1 MEENIQNQEP
11 EQKQEPEQNKEQ
23 SSVENLIKN
32 YDEKFKQMQE
42 NFENKLADKD
52 DIIRQLI
59 MNNGKNEPELT
70 DDEQSCQDILE
81 RINKRR

>member
-11 EQKQEPEQNKEQ
+11 EQKEEPGQNKEQ

-42 NFENKLADKD
+42 NFEKKLADKD

>member
-11 EQKQEPEQNKEQ
+11 EQKQEPGQNKEQ

-70 DDEQSCQDILE
+70 DDEQSRKDILE

>member
-11 EQKQEPEQNKEQ
+11 EQNQEPGQNKEQ
-23 SSVENLIKN
+23 SSVENLLKN
-32 YDEKFKQMQE
+32 FDEKIKGMQE
-42 NFENKLADKD
+42 DFEKKLAEKD

-70 DDEQSCQDILE
+70 EDEQSCQDILE

>member
-11 EQKQEPEQNKEQ
+11 EQNQEPGQNKEQ

-42 NFENKLADKD
+42 NFEKKLADKD

-70 DDEQSCQDILE
+70 DDEQSCHDILE

>member
-11 EQKQEPEQNKEQ
+11 EQKQEPVQNKEQ

-42 NFENKLADKD
+42 NFEKKLADKD

>member
-11 EQKQEPEQNKEQ
+11 EQKQEPGQNKEQ

-32 YDEKFKQMQE
+32 YDEKFKLMQE
-42 NFENKLADKD
+42 NFEKKLADKD

>member
-11 EQKQEPEQNKEQ
+11 EQKQEPGQNKEQ

-42 NFENKLADKD
+42 NFEKKLADKD

-81 RINKRR
+81 RINRRR

>member
-11 EQKQEPEQNKEQ
+11 EQKEEPGQNKEQ

-42 NFENKLADKD
+42 NFEKKLADKD

-59 MNNGKNEPELT
+59 MNNGKNEPEIT
-70 DDEQSCQDILE
+70 DDEQSCKDILE

>member
-11 EQKQEPEQNKEQ
+11 EQKQEPGQNKEQ
-23 SSVENLIKN
+23 SSVENLIKK

-42 NFENKLADKD
+42 NFEKKLADKD

>member
-1 MEENIQNQEP
+1 MEENNQNQET
-11 EQKQEPEQNKEQ
+11 EQKQDQEQNKEQ
-23 SSVENLIKN
+23 SSVENLLKN
-32 YDEKFKQMQE
+32 FDEKMKGMQE
-42 NFENKLADKD
+42 NFEKRLAEKD

-70 DDEQSCQDILE
+70 DDEQSCHDILE

>member
-1 MEENIQNQEP
+1 MEENSQNQEP
-11 EQKQEPEQNKEQ
+11 EQNQEPGQNKEQ

-42 NFENKLADKD
+42 NFEKKLADKD

-59 MNNGKNEPELT
+59 MNSGKKEPELT

>member
-1 MEENIQNQEP
+1 MEENSQNQEP
-11 EQKQEPEQNKEQ
+11 EQNQEPGQNKEQ

-32 YDEKFKQMQE
+32 YDQKFKQMQE
-42 NFENKLADKD
+42 KFEKKLADKD

-70 DDEQSCQDILE
+70 EDEQSCQDILE

>member
-11 EQKQEPEQNKEQ
+11 EQKQEPGQNKEQ

-42 NFENKLADKD
+42 NFEKKLADKD

>member
-11 EQKQEPEQNKEQ
+11 EQKQEPGQNKEQ

-42 NFENKLADKD
+42 NFEKKLADKD

-59 MNNGKNEPELT
+59 MNNGINEPELT

>member
-11 EQKQEPEQNKEQ
+11 EQKQEPGQNKEQ

-42 NFENKLADKD
+42 NFEKKLADKD

-59 MNNGKNEPELT
+59 MNNGKNEPELK